1 MPLRQLSKLIGISYT
16 HLSNIENGRRTPPE
30 HDKLI
35 TISNILETTEV
46 EKQHLLELAE
56 QSKMIVHGIPCEI
69 SNYMLGNNKAI
80 EAVKTAKSLNYSKSD
95 IFVASIDDWVK
106 VSVNGDFF
114 WTQLRITPGRRFY
127 RVRAVEE
134 ETTDI
139 FIQCFVIYT

>member
-1 MPLRQLSKLIGISYT
+1 MRKKEFGIYLKYLRNRQKMPLRQLSKLIGISYT

-69 SNYMLGNNKAI
+69 SI
-80 EAVKTAKSLNYSKSD
+80 
-95 IFVASIDDWVK
+95 
-106 VSVNGDFF
+106 
-114 WTQLRITPGRRFY
+114 
-127 RVRAVEE
+127 
-134 ETTDI
+134 
-139 FIQCFVIYT
+139 